1 MASASW
7 NESSFRWRDISIP
20 ESVAIDV
27 VCAKE
32 DVFQVSHYLDIKCI
46 LRSILST
53 TLRFM
58 CSFFFDCIIFKGARE
73 S

>member
-53 TLRFM
+53 TL
-58 CSFFFDCIIFKGARE
+58 
-73 S
+73 